1 MWVFIRENDVE
12 VPWKLRIELLYDLA
26 VPLLGIYPPK
36 MNSGSWRDAYYPTF
50 IAALIIVAKIWKS
63 SKGLT
68 TKAQLC
74 AGLLSES
81 NVKYD
86 HSSNPQRGGGLSDF
100 QAYVT
105 YTMNLSK
112 NPRRHQLSEK
122 SEWQNEGSLQIS
134 TWCTWGPALGKSPQE
149 PTESC
154 QRVTRAERGKGRVTF
169 IDHE

>member
-1 MWVFIRENDVE
+1 MFLK
-12 VPWKLRIELLYDLA
+12 KLRIELPYGLA
-26 VPLLGIYPPK
+26 IALLDVYSKKMKAWYQRDIY
-36 MNSGSWRDAYYPTF
+36 TF
-50 IAALIIVAKIWKS
+50 IEFSVVLFIVAKIWKP

-68 TKAQLC
+68 MKAQLC

-112 NPRRHQLSEK
+112 YARRHQLSEK

-134 TWCTWGPALGKSPQE
+134 TWCTWGRASGKSPQE